1 MTRGRGGQD
10 SPQNW
15 WHHLW
20 TAPYSILVFYFMTSN
35 LWSRSPAPHTLTI
48 LQSENANLDFEAK
61 RKKQILFFLSFLPP
75 WSCLLSAHGRP
86 KAKSCSTWPRLRDE
100 SFYLW
105 LGPLPPHG
113 IVGPGCIL
121 GENIW
126 TFPSLS
132 FFTLSLNWI
141 FILIQLLQVKD
152 RQNVTHKQNKQTP
165 FQKLLIF
172 RDTH

>member
-1 MTRGRGGQD
+1 MLKFFLVA
-10 SPQNW
+10 
-15 WHHLW
+15 HLTYENQWVKLHNKKNIFGFFGTPYW
-20 TAPYSILVFYFMTSN
+20 TAPFSILVFYFMTSH

-61 RKKQILFFLSFLPP
+61 RKKNRYYFSCFLPP

-86 KAKSCSTWPRLRDE
+86 TAKPCSTWPRLRDE

-132 FFTLSLNWI
+132 FFASGA
-141 FILIQLLQVKD
+141 
-152 RQNVTHKQNKQTP
+152 
-165 FQKLLIF
+165 
-172 RDTH
+172 